1 MALTADF
8 WFGCRDDLD
17 RWFLF
22 YYDLVDPTLLLLL
35 MLSFDKGGFLKK
47 FFFKCLNSFEDFKG
61 LSFFNGLC

>member
-35 MLSFDKGGFLKK
+35 MLSFDKGGF
-47 FFFKCLNSFEDFKG
+47 F
-61 LSFFNGLC
+61 